1 MTEKKS
7 RILYVKRYL
16 EENTDEEH
24 PATIAEIMACLSE
37 NGIPSSRQAVARDID
52 LLIEA
57 GGDIVCNP
65 GKPNV
70 YFVGERSF
78 ELPELKLLVDAV
90 QASRFIPARKATA
103 LIGKFSGF
111 ASRHQSEELRRSL
124 YTDKPARPVSD
135 KAYITV
141 DKAPYRH

>member
-7 RILYVKRYL
+7 RILYINRYL

-57 GGDIVCNP
+57 GGDIVSLFDARMMPCLDSGSP
-65 GKPNV
+65 PTATH
-70 YFVGERSF
+70 
-78 ELPELKLLVDAV
+78 LPCSIGNSCTA
-90 QASRFIPARKATA
+90 RFA
-103 LIGKFSGF
+103 
-111 ASRHQSEELRRSL
+111 
-124 YTDKPARPVSD
+124 
-135 KAYITV
+135 
-141 DKAPYRH
+141 